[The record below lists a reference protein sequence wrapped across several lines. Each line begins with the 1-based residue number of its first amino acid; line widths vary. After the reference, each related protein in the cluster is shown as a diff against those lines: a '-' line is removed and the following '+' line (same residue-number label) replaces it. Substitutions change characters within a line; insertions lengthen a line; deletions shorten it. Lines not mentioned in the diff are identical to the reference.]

1 MGGRT
6 HGKDTTIVLAE
17 IKQHHPDLLFD
28 RFDYKNCNTKVIVGC
43 KHHGYFEK
51 YPNDMKNGKGGCP
64 QCNKSFHKTHDH
76 FIKEVHLLFPH
87 LDVCEQYQNAKTKIL
102 FECKIH
108 RYKFKT
114 MPSQVVLGHVQ
125 CPECVVEKSIST
137 KLANSKSVVD
147 PTLKTDYERYRQ
159 AVWRFSN
166 RSYKKYMSEQIRDR
180 HNHLDH
186 VLSIVEG
193 FHNNI
198 PPEVMGSIHNLRMLE
213 GIMNRK
219 KSYRS
224 EISPAELLERYNNA

>member
-64 QCNKSFHKTHDH
+64 QCNKSFHKTHDQ
-76 FIKEVHLLFPH
+76 FIKELAEKHPSITCN
-87 LDVCEQYQNAKTKIL
+87 DVYKNAKHKLYFICKLHNTDFVTTPNGIL
-102 FECKIH
+102 N
-108 RYKFKT
+108 
-114 MPSQVVLGHVQ
+114 GHIN
-125 CPECVVEKSIST
+125 CPECYSKKQTATKISNGYIT
-137 KLANSKSVVD
+137 D
-147 PTLKTDYERYRQ
+147 PVQKTDYERYRR

-193 FHNNI
+193 FRNNI

-224 EISPAELLERYNNA
+224 EISAAELLERYNNA